1 MEYSEFSAKTVN
13 DCITNACTSLGVP
26 SDRLDYEVVF
36 EGSNGFMGIGSKPAI
51 IKARIKEETVE
62 EVKAPE
68 LFIPVS
74 KKKQPKAKLNA
85 ESQSSEKQDAEN
97 LYVEIQ
103 GVEKQGQLNTYR
115 SNTKELNTKEIKKEK
130 IKEKPKASKPDKQKK
145 QYAEAVYMTET
156 EYQTLCEKHSKEF
169 ADRCIEVLNNY
180 KLSKG
185 KFYRCNRCV
194 WKSIR
199 VCC

>member
-68 LFIPVS
+68 TKEVKEEKAPEKAPE
-74 KKKQPKAKLNA
+74 KKEVKRR
-85 ESQSSEKQDAEN
+85 EGCSSERRRA
-97 LYVEIQ
+97 
-103 GVEKQGQLNTYR
+103 
-115 SNTKELNTKEIKKEK
+115 
-130 IKEKPKASKPDKQKK
+130 
-145 QYAEAVYMTET
+145 
-156 EYQTLCEKHSKEF
+156 
-169 ADRCIEVLNNY
+169 
-180 KLSKG
+180 
-185 KFYRCNRCV
+185 
-194 WKSIR
+194 
-199 VCC
+199 